1 MPDRPFDPWAFLRH
15 ALQLGEAIARDHADR
30 GYEQYSA
37 RLDAVARELAAEL
50 KPHLRERV
58 TFSAGTPTV

>member
-30 GYEQYSA
+30 PYEQY
-37 RLDAVARELAAEL
+37 AA
-50 KPHLRERV
+50 PQPAPAD
-58 TFSAGTPTV
+58 TGDIPF